1 MIELKTITLPD
12 GRTLTYELVRKRV
25 KNVNFRAKDDGIIYV
40 SANSRVSVKEVER
53 FLTERADFF
62 FGAFERLR
70 AREKRSEINTE
81 TVNWSGEEYPV
92 RIIHNAR
99 ECAVLDEIECRVFT
113 RLGSDGEYVLSLI
126 QRAVADRFAA
136 LCRELNEEVRAELVR
151 RGLTPPPT
159 QITIKDMKSRWG
171 SCSYTRGHISINIRL
186 AAYPRETVL
195 SVFWHEYAHYWHHD
209 HSQRFYDFLLDMY
222 PDYFRWNDLLKEK
235 HTSPEVSEEV

>member
-1 MIELKTITLPD
+1 MTILKTITLPD

-25 KNVNFRAKDDGIIYV
+25 KNVNFRAKDDGIVYV

-62 FGAFERLR
+62 FGAFERLL

-81 TVNWSGEEYPV
+81 TVNWLGQEYPV

-99 ECAVLDEIECRVFT
+99 ECAVLDEVECRVFT
-113 RLGSDGEYVLSLI
+113 RLGGDAEYVLSLI
-126 QRAVADRFAA
+126 QRAVAERFAA
-136 LCRELNEEVRAELVR
+136 LCRELNEEVRAELQR
-151 RGLTPPPT
+151 NGLTPPPT
-159 QITIKDMKSRWG
+159 QITIKDMKTRWG
-171 SCSYTRGHISINIRL
+171 SCSYTKGHISINIRL

-209 HSQRFYDFLLDMY
+209 HSKIFYDFLLRLY
-222 PDYFRWNDLLKEK
+222 PDYYRWNDLLKEK
-235 HTSPEVSEEV
+235 